1 MTKFARILVIM
12 DHQNLIR
19 QIESIGLSEKS
30 AMIYICLIELGG
42 AYPSQ
47 ISDLTKINRSTV
59 YKLLIDLSV
68 KGLVSDIRKGKKLYY
83 QAEKIDRLKKFV
95 EMRYRI
101 SKEALSNI
109 ESVIPVL
116 QDLSIN
122 RPNKPKV
129 RYYENREGIMS
140 IYDDMV
146 EENQY
151 EMVAFSNASSFK
163 NYLKKDELDDFIVRK
178 NINNIT
184 TRGIVPDSEE
194 NRKFHE
200 IFSGKVN
207 SEIIPK
213 IKFIKPEL
221 FPYDAELTVYG
232 KSKLAITKLQDDK
245 LIGIVIDDSLIHNMI
260 RSIFDM
266 LWNSNMVSE

>member
-1 MTKFARILVIM
+1 MTEFARISLIM
-12 DHQNLIR
+12 DHQNLIK
-19 QIESIGLSEKS
+19 QIESFGLSEKS
-30 AMIYICLIELGG
+30 ALIYICLIELGG

-116 QDLSIN
+116 EDLSIN

-140 IYDDMV
+140 IYADMV
-146 EENQY
+146 DENQY